1 MINAIK
7 SWFFDKINNI
17 DKTSANLK
25 GGAEMRERKDSNKIR
40 IEREDIATDTKKP
53 KIIRDYCEQLYT
65 NKLDQLE
72 EMGKFLETHNP
83 LWLKHVQI

>member
-53 KIIRDYCEQLYT
+53 KIIRDYWS

>member
-40 IEREDIATDTKKP
+40 IERGKLELILQKCNHRRILWTVMCQAV
-53 KIIRDYCEQLYT
+53 EQHRS
-65 NKLDQLE
+65 
-72 EMGKFLETHNP
+72 G
-83 LWLKHVQI
+83 